1 MSGKFIQQLSQ
12 AYDHQ
17 QSIEELRNEPF
28 QLPADLASPV
38 MEYMMERGY
47 LEDMA
52 LREDFIAARLS
63 GQRVKPI
70 SWIKVH
76 RIPVHPS
83 QADNYDLLTKW
94 QAVLAS
100 LHAWNCKTI
109 FLLQRRHGETNLYL
123 GLRTNSMESGVGLIR
138 SALIN
143 CMPGIEAD
151 PIDNLK
157 ATDIDS
163 RAKGTMELSS
173 ILDSYSVGGAITGIP
188 SFRKDT
194 QSKFMQTLDQLAF
207 GIRTER
213 NEEADFSLVVVADP
227 MRDSEITDIISRYQ
241 KIGGDIHAEVSLQ
254 INDTESQ
261 SSTVNVSSSGLGS
274 LLMNVAMT
282 AGPVLMNKIA
292 SRCPQKPSYSRAVAV
307 GTANFLNSA
316 NERSV
321 QEHSPNV
328 SVARAMTKNYLNK
341 FAQFTEK
348 VTDMHCDRLRKG
360 RNLGFWN
367 VGTYVLGY
375 RDEDVITVLGMLRSI
390 YSGDETYI
398 EPIRMHLLH
407 QKEAIRAIKGFDLIP
422 IVHPDIIDGGSD
434 SVNGNWHALGE
445 AFQYLSTPLNTEELS
460 LETSLPR
467 KDVPGLRFVR
477 SSVRFANNPGVDHK
491 DGMLSMGK
499 IIDSGVVQ
507 DNEYC
512 VDVNSL
518 VKHSLIV
525 GSTGCGKTTTC
536 KAIINEVLG
545 RDIPVLIIEPA
556 KDEYVRWAIKQ
567 NQETSN
573 NPNLSPEEKAKRMIN
588 IYMPG
593 VKNLE
598 VFGVKEGPRA
608 LNPLM
613 LNPFQPAAVPGAPID
628 MLTRCE
634 QLTALVNASLPNSD
648 ILPVII
654 DEAFFTF
661 LNNIYRE
668 EFTGGEMQQ
677 KEDYPKL
684 DKVLPVARKILD
696 GRGYSSE
703 VANGLAAALDTRFKY
718 LVRGKRGEVLNVFR
732 STPYSKLFDQT
743 TVVNFSKIANQKDK
757 ALIMSL
763 LMLSLYEYRISAYS
777 YDDACRERAQGN
789 SLLHL
794 TVVEEAHNV
803 LARPKAD
810 TSGVGNPQ
818 QVVADLFGNML
829 SEIRSYGEGLMI
841 IDQVPTRLIDDA
853 IRNTNYKIAHR
864 LAAKEDVDVMAAAL
878 GLRSDQLSLIPLL
891 QQGQA
896 IITCD
901 KDDAASWVKINRPKI
916 LL

>member
-1 MSGKFIQQLSQ
+1 MPVDQ
-12 AYDHQ
+12 
-17 QSIEELRNEPF
+17 
-28 QLPADLASPV
+28 ASPV
-38 MEYMMERGY
+38 MEFMMERGY
-47 LEDMA
+47 LEEMS
-52 LREDFIAARLS
+52 LRDNFIASHLPGQAAR
-63 GQRVKPI
+63 PI
-70 SWIKVH
+70 SWVKIH

-100 LHAWNCKTI
+100 LHAWNFKTI

-123 GLRTNSMESGVGLIR
+123 GLRSNTIEGGVGMLR

-143 CMPGIEAD
+143 SMPGIEAD
-151 PIDNLK
+151 PIDDFK

-163 RAKGTMELSS
+163 RAKGTMALASV
-173 ILDSYSVGGAITGIP
+173 LDSYSVGGAITGIP
-188 SFRKDT
+188 SFRRDT

-213 NEEADFSLVVVADP
+213 NEEADFSLLVVAEP
-227 MRDSEITDIISRYQ
+227 MRDTEITEIIGRYQ
-241 KIGGDIHAEVSLQ
+241 KIGGDIHAEVTTQ
-254 INDTESQ
+254 VNDTESQ
-261 SSTVNVSSSGLGS
+261 STSIIVNSPSFKKLMMNMVMSAGHMFFNSTDSKSFKNINNFKVLSGIVGALNTEEVKPPQNTSVGRS
-274 LLMNVAMT
+274 L
-282 AGPVLMNKIA
+282 
-292 SRCPQKPSYSRAVAV
+292 S
-307 GTANFLNSA
+307 
-316 NERSV
+316 
-321 QEHSPNV
+321 
-328 SVARAMTKNYLNK
+328 KNYLNK

-348 VTDMHCDRLRKG
+348 MTDMHCERLRKG

-375 RDEDVITVLGMLRSI
+375 RDEDVTTVLGMLRSI

-407 QKEAIRAIKGFDLIP
+407 QNEALRAIKSFDLIP
-422 IVHPDIIDGGSD
+422 IVHPDFVQDVAD
-434 SVNGNWHALGE
+434 PTNEEWHTLGK
-445 AFQYLSTPLNTEELS
+445 AYQYLSTPLNTEELS
-460 LETSLPR
+460 LVTSLPR
-467 KDVPGLRFVR
+467 RDVPGLRFVR
-477 SSVRFANNPGVDHK
+477 SSVRFANNPGVNHA
-491 DGMLSMGK
+491 DGMLSMGR

-536 KAIINEVLG
+536 KAIINEVLS

-567 NQETSN
+567 NQETAQ
-573 NPNLSPEEKAKRMIN
+573 NPNLSPEEKAKRKIN

-608 LNPLM
+608 LDPLM

-634 QLTALVNASLPNSD
+634 QLTALVNASLPTSD

-661 LNNIYRE
+661 LNSIYKS
-668 EFTGGEMQQ
+668 EFTSGEMAQ

-684 DKVLPVARKILD
+684 DQVLPVARRVLE
-696 GRGYSSE
+696 GRGYSQE
-703 VANGLAAALDTRFKY
+703 VSNGLAAALDTRFKY

-810 TSGVGNPQ
+810 TTGVGNPQ

-864 LAAKEDVDVMAAAL
+864 LAAKEDVDVMSAAL
-878 GLRSDQLSLIPLL
+878 GLRPDQQSLIPLL

-896 IITCD
+896 VITCD

-916 LL
+916 LM

>member
-1 MSGKFIQQLSQ
+1 MPVDQ
-12 AYDHQ
+12 
-17 QSIEELRNEPF
+17 
-28 QLPADLASPV
+28 ASPV
-38 MEYMMERGY
+38 MEFMMERGY
-47 LEDMA
+47 LEEMS
-52 LREDFIAARLS
+52 LRENFIAARVP
-63 GQRVKPI
+63 GQAVRPI
-70 SWIKVH
+70 SWVKIH

-83 QADNYDLLTKW
+83 QVDNYDLLTKW

-100 LHAWNCKTI
+100 LHAWNFKAI

-123 GLRTNSMESGVGLIR
+123 GLRSNTIEGGVGMLR
-138 SALIN
+138 STLIN
-143 CMPGIEAD
+143 SMPGIEAD
-151 PIDNLK
+151 PIDDFK

-163 RAKGTMELSS
+163 RAKGTMALASV
-173 ILDSYSVGGAITGIP
+173 LDSYSVAGAITGIP

-213 NEEADFSLVVVADP
+213 NEEADFSLVVVAEP
-227 MRDSEITDIISRYQ
+227 MRDAEITEIIGRYQ
-241 KIGGDIHAEVSLQ
+241 KIGGDIHAEVTTQ
-254 INDTESQ
+254 VNDTESQ
-261 SSTVNVSSSGLGS
+261 STSIIVNSPSFKNLI
-274 LLMNVAMT
+274 MNVAMSM
-282 AGPVLMNKIA
+282 GPMI
-292 SRCPQKPSYSRAVAV
+292 
-307 GTANFLNSA
+307 FNSK
-316 NERSV
+316 NPDSLRSV
-321 QEHSPNV
+321 NNFRLLSGIISAFNTEEVQPPQNMNV
-328 SVARAMTKNYLNK
+328 GRSLSKNYLNK

-348 VTDMHCDRLRKG
+348 MTDMHCERLRKG

-375 RDEDVITVLGMLRSI
+375 RDEDVTTVLGMLRSI

-407 QKEAIRAIKGFDLIP
+407 QNEALRAIKGFDLIP
-422 IVHPDIIDGGSD
+422 IVYPDFVQDIADPM
-434 SVNGNWHALGE
+434 NEEWHTLGK
-445 AFQYLSTPLNTEELS
+445 AYQYLSTPLNTEELS
-460 LETSLPR
+460 LETSMPR
-467 KDVPGLRFVR
+467 RDVPGLRFVR
-477 SSVRFANNPGVDHK
+477 SSVRFANNPGVNHT
-491 DGMLSMGK
+491 DGMLSMGR

-545 RDIPVLIIEPA
+545 RNIPVLIIEPA

-567 NQETSN
+567 NQETDN
-573 NPNLSPEEKAKRMIN
+573 NPNLSPEEKAKRKIN

-608 LNPLM
+608 LDPLM

-634 QLTALVNASLPNSD
+634 QLTALVNASLPTSD

-661 LNNIYRE
+661 LNNIYKN
-668 EFTGGEMQQ
+668 EFTSGEMAQ

-684 DKVLPVARKILD
+684 DQVLPIARKILD
-696 GRGYSSE
+696 GRGYSQE
-703 VANGLAAALDTRFKY
+703 VSNGLAAALDTRFKY

-732 STPYSKLFDQT
+732 STPYTKLFDQT

-810 TSGVGNPQ
+810 TAGVGNPQ

-864 LAAKEDVDVMAAAL
+864 LAAKEDVDVMSAAL
-878 GLRSDQLSLIPLL
+878 GLRPDQQSLIPLL

-896 IITCD
+896 VITCD

-916 LL
+916 LM

>member
-1 MSGKFIQQLSQ
+1 MSNVIEQLSL
-12 AYDHQ
+12 AYDYQ
-17 QSIEELRNEPF
+17 QNIEALRDEPF
-28 QLPADLASPV
+28 QLPVDLTTPV
-38 MEYMMERGY
+38 LEYMMERSY
-47 LEDMA
+47 LEGMTD
-52 LREDFIAARLS
+52 RETFIDS
-63 GQRVKPI
+63 HHVGQKNKPV
-70 SWIKVH
+70 SWIKIH
-76 RIPVHPS
+76 RLPVHPS

-94 QAVLAS
+94 QSVLTS
-100 LHAWNCKTI
+100 LHAWNSKTI
-109 FLLQRRHGETNLYL
+109 FLLQRRHGETNLYV
-123 GLRTNSMESGVGLIR
+123 GLRSNSLKGGIGLLR

-151 PIDNLK
+151 SIDDLSS
-157 ATDIDS
+157 TDFDERI
-163 RAKGTMELSS
+163 KGTMELSDV
-173 ILDSYSVGGAITGIP
+173 LNSYSVGGAITGIP
-188 SFRKDT
+188 SFRKET
-194 QSKFMQTLDQLAF
+194 QSKFAQTLDQLAF

-213 NEEADFSLVVVADP
+213 NEEADFSLIVVAEP
-227 MRDSEITDIISRYQ
+227 MKDEETSDIINKFQ
-241 KIGGDIHAEVSLQ
+241 KIGSDIHAEVS
-254 INDTESQ
+254 TEVSDSESK
-261 SSTVNVSSSGLGS
+261 SSNVNVNVVNEGITGVVKSLAKVVGNKLSRLSKPGMGVLYAKSALSSFTGWLDKEE
-274 LLMNVAMT
+274 
-282 AGPVLMNKIA
+282 NK
-292 SRCPQKPSYSRAVAV
+292 SPSVQV
-307 GTANFLNSA
+307 G
-316 NERSV
+316 RSV
-321 QEHSPNV
+321 S
-328 SVARAMTKNYLNK
+328 KNYLNK
-341 FAQFTEK
+341 FAQFAETM
-348 VTDMHCDRLRKG
+348 TDMHCARLRKG

-375 RDEDVITVLGMLRSI
+375 RDEDVTTVLGMLRSI

-398 EPIRMHLLH
+398 EPIRLHLLH
-407 QKEAIRAIKGFDLIP
+407 QKEAIQAIKRFDLIP
-422 IVHPDIIDGGSD
+422 ILHPNCLLEDSD
-434 SVNGNWHALGE
+434 PLEIEWHMLGK

-477 SSVRFANNPGVDHK
+477 SSVRFANNPGISQT
-491 DGMLSMGK
+491 DGMLSMGR
-499 IIDSGVVQ
+499 IIDSGVIQ

-567 NQETSN
+567 NQETAN
-573 NPNLSPEEKAKRMIN
+573 NPNLSPEEKAKKTIN
-588 IYMPG
+588 IFMPG

-613 LNPFQPAAVPGAPID
+613 LNPFQPAAIKGAPID

-634 QLTALVNASLPNSD
+634 QLTALVNASLPTSD

-661 LNNIYRE
+661 LSEIYKH
-668 EFTGGEMQQ
+668 EFTSGEMEQ

-684 DKVLPVARKILD
+684 DKVLPVARKVLE
-696 GRGYSSE
+696 GRGYSQE
-703 VANGLAAALDTRFKY
+703 VTNGLAAALDTRFKY

-732 STPYSKLFDQT
+732 STPYPKLFDQT

-777 YDDACRERAQGN
+777 YDEDYRNKAQNN

-803 LARPKAD
+803 LSRPKAD
-810 TSGVGNPQ
+810 YAGVGNPQ

-829 SEIRSYGEGLMI
+829 SEIRSFGEGLMI

-864 LAAKEDVDVMAAAL
+864 LAAKEDVDVMSAAL
-878 GLRSDQLSLIPLL
+878 GLRPDQQGLIPLL

-896 IITCD
+896 VISCD

-916 LL
+916 LI

>member
-1 MSGKFIQQLSQ
+1 MPVDQ
-12 AYDHQ
+12 
-17 QSIEELRNEPF
+17 
-28 QLPADLASPV
+28 ASPV
-38 MEYMMERGY
+38 MEFMMERGY
-47 LEDMA
+47 LEEIS
-52 LREDFIAARLS
+52 LRENFIAARVP
-63 GQRVKPI
+63 GQAVRPI
-70 SWIKVH
+70 SWVKIH

-83 QADNYDLLTKW
+83 QVDNYDLLTKW

-100 LHAWNCKTI
+100 LHAWNFKAI

-123 GLRTNSMESGVGLIR
+123 GLRSNTIEGGVGMLR
-138 SALIN
+138 STLIN
-143 CMPGIEAD
+143 SMPGIEAD
-151 PIDNLK
+151 PIDDFK

-163 RAKGTMELSS
+163 RAKGTMALASV
-173 ILDSYSVGGAITGIP
+173 LDSYSVAGAITGIP

-213 NEEADFSLVVVADP
+213 NEEADFSLVVVAEP
-227 MRDSEITDIISRYQ
+227 MRDAEITEIIGRYQ
-241 KIGGDIHAEVSLQ
+241 KIGGDIHAEVTTQ
-254 INDTESQ
+254 VNDTESQ
-261 SSTVNVSSSGLGS
+261 STSIIVNSPSFKNLI
-274 LLMNVAMT
+274 MNVAMSM
-282 AGPVLMNKIA
+282 GPMI
-292 SRCPQKPSYSRAVAV
+292 
-307 GTANFLNSA
+307 FNSK
-316 NERSV
+316 NPDSLRSV
-321 QEHSPNV
+321 NNFRLLSGIISAFNTEEVQPPQNMNV
-328 SVARAMTKNYLNK
+328 GRSLSKNYLNK

-348 VTDMHCDRLRKG
+348 MTDMHCERLRKG

-375 RDEDVITVLGMLRSI
+375 RDEDVTTVLGMLRSI

-407 QKEAIRAIKGFDLIP
+407 QNEALRAIKGFDLIP
-422 IVHPDIIDGGSD
+422 IVYPDFVQDIADPM
-434 SVNGNWHALGE
+434 NEEWHTLGK
-445 AFQYLSTPLNTEELS
+445 AYQYLSTPLNTEELS

-467 KDVPGLRFVR
+467 RDVPGLRFVR
-477 SSVRFANNPGVDHK
+477 SSVRFANNPGVNHT
-491 DGMLSMGK
+491 DGMLSMGR

-545 RDIPVLIIEPA
+545 RNIPVLIIEPA

-567 NQETSN
+567 NQETDN
-573 NPNLSPEEKAKRMIN
+573 NPNLSPEEKAKRKIN

-608 LNPLM
+608 LDPLM

-634 QLTALVNASLPNSD
+634 QLTALVNASLPTSD

-661 LNNIYRE
+661 LNNIYKN
-668 EFTGGEMQQ
+668 EFTSGEMAQ

-684 DKVLPVARKILD
+684 DQVLPIARKILD
-696 GRGYSSE
+696 GRGYSQE
-703 VANGLAAALDTRFKY
+703 VSNGLAAALDTRFKY

-732 STPYSKLFDQT
+732 STPYTKLFDQT

-810 TSGVGNPQ
+810 TAGVGNPQ

-864 LAAKEDVDVMAAAL
+864 LAAKEDVDVMSAAL
-878 GLRSDQLSLIPLL
+878 GLRPDQQSLIPLL

-896 IITCD
+896 VITCD

-916 LL
+916 LM

>member
-1 MSGKFIQQLSQ
+1 MPVDQ
-12 AYDHQ
+12 
-17 QSIEELRNEPF
+17 
-28 QLPADLASPV
+28 ASPV
-38 MEYMMERGY
+38 MEFMMERGY
-47 LEDMA
+47 LEEMS
-52 LREDFIAARLS
+52 LRENFIAARVP
-63 GQRVKPI
+63 GQAVRPI
-70 SWIKVH
+70 SWVKIH

-83 QADNYDLLTKW
+83 QVDNYDLLTKW

-100 LHAWNCKTI
+100 LHAWNFKAI

-123 GLRTNSMESGVGLIR
+123 GLRSNTIEGGVGMLR
-138 SALIN
+138 STLIN
-143 CMPGIEAD
+143 SMPGIEAD
-151 PIDNLK
+151 PIDDFK

-163 RAKGTMELSS
+163 RAKGTMALASV
-173 ILDSYSVGGAITGIP
+173 LDSYSVAGAITGIP

-213 NEEADFSLVVVADP
+213 NEEADFSLVVVAEP
-227 MRDSEITDIISRYQ
+227 MRDAEITEIIGRYQ
-241 KIGGDIHAEVSLQ
+241 KIGGDIHAEVTTQ
-254 INDTESQ
+254 VNDTESQ
-261 SSTVNVSSSGLGS
+261 STSIIVNSPSFKNLI
-274 LLMNVAMT
+274 MNVAMSM
-282 AGPVLMNKIA
+282 GPMI
-292 SRCPQKPSYSRAVAV
+292 
-307 GTANFLNSA
+307 FNSK
-316 NERSV
+316 NPDSLRSV
-321 QEHSPNV
+321 NNFRLLSGIISAFNTEEVQPPQNMNV
-328 SVARAMTKNYLNK
+328 GRSLSKNYLNK

-348 VTDMHCDRLRKG
+348 MTDMHCERLRKG

-375 RDEDVITVLGMLRSI
+375 RDEDVTTVLGMLRSI

-407 QKEAIRAIKGFDLIP
+407 QNEALRAIKGFDLIP
-422 IVHPDIIDGGSD
+422 IVYPDFVQDIADPM
-434 SVNGNWHALGE
+434 NEEWHTLGK
-445 AFQYLSTPLNTEELS
+445 AYQYLSTPLNTEELS

-467 KDVPGLRFVR
+467 RDVPGLRFVR
-477 SSVRFANNPGVDHK
+477 SSVRFANNPGVNHT
-491 DGMLSMGK
+491 DGMLSMGR

-545 RDIPVLIIEPA
+545 RNIPVLIIEPA

-567 NQETSN
+567 NQETDN
-573 NPNLSPEEKAKRMIN
+573 NPNLSPEEKAKRKIN

-608 LNPLM
+608 LDPLM
-613 LNPFQPAAVPGAPID
+613 LNPFQPAAVPGVPID
-628 MLTRCE
+628 ILTRCE
-634 QLTALVNASLPNSD
+634 QLTALVNASLPTSD

-661 LNNIYRE
+661 LNNIYKN
-668 EFTGGEMQQ
+668 EFTSGEMAQ

-684 DKVLPVARKILD
+684 DQVLPIARKILD
-696 GRGYSSE
+696 GRGYSQE
-703 VANGLAAALDTRFKY
+703 VSNGLAAALDTRFKY

-732 STPYSKLFDQT
+732 STPYTKLFDQT

-810 TSGVGNPQ
+810 TAGVGNPQ

-864 LAAKEDVDVMAAAL
+864 LAAKEDVDVMSAAL
-878 GLRSDQLSLIPLL
+878 GLRPDQQSLIPLL

-896 IITCD
+896 VITCD

-916 LL
+916 LM